1 MGKTGEYPSP
11 LSRYECPPE
20 AIENRTI
27 TSVSEWHKNALL
39 SAGRRTGENGKQFGP
54 FDAMMRDPGHGTEF
68 AGQASK

>member
-1 MGKTGEYPSP
+1 VGKTGEYPSP

-39 SAGRRTGENGKQFGP
+39 SAVRRTGENGKQFGS
-54 FDAMMRDPGHGTEF
+54 FDPIMRDTKHSTKFATE
-68 AGQASK
+68 ASN